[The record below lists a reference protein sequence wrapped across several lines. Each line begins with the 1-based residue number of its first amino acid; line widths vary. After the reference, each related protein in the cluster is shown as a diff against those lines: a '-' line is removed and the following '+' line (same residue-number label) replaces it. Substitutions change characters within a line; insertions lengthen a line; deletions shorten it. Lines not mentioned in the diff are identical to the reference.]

1 MYFTCRVLGESL
13 GETGASS
20 LLTIQHGLPQPG
32 LRASWPC
39 QPPAP
44 PPQSQALTLRS
55 PRRMSS
61 HSNPPPGDL
70 GLKLSCSKLTTGFSD
85 LISPALGHNEQ
96 T

>member
-1 MYFTCRVLGESL
+1 MYFTCGVLGESL

-20 LLTIQHGLPQPG
+20 LLTIQHGLPQPASG
-32 LRASWPC
+32 LPGPAS
-39 QPPAP
+39 PPP

-61 HSNPPPGDL
+61 HSNPPPGVL

-85 LISPALGHNEQ
+85 LISPALGHNEP